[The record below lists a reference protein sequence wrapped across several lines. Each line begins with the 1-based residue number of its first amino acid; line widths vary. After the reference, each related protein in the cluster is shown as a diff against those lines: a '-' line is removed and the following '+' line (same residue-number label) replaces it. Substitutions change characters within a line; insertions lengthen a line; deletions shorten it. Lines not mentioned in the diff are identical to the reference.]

1 MKTFGRALALMTM
14 LVSCVFVAPTL
25 AFADPTVYPV
35 GNDDEFKDAVAD
47 INVNGKTGED
57 YVIKL
62 TDDFESNGAT
72 FSSDCTTTI
81 LGNGHTITFPHREA
95 SLSVQKGS
103 RLNLGS
109 TDGRDVLTIKGG
121 SEQNNDAPGLL
132 YIMGSCDMYA
142 GVTLANRQGNNYF
155 GGGVTVYGGTFHMYG
170 GTIENCGLKDGSLCY
185 GGGVGVVRGGS
196 FVMDNGEIKNCY
208 ADSDF
213 ALGGIPQALGGGV
226 CVTGGS
232 SFVMNGGSISNNR
245 ATGEGGGVAVVASL
259 SEKVDGSRA
268 IKSYVELNGG
278 TIDGNTAGDG
288 AGVFMSA
295 GYGALTAGLWTGTS
309 SAAAAEKQG
318 LHIGGVSITGNKAGE
333 QGCSGG
339 GVLVFDA
346 GKLATVS
353 IDGATISGNSAA
365 QGGGLAAYAS
375 SDMDAITVTN
385 TVLCNNT
392 ASTSGADI
400 CTARTKVS
408 LSSARDMGENYLG
421 APDDVYGSRI
431 DGWYV
436 DNEGSRYA
444 SQQVGE
450 RQAFGDRVS
459 IGASDS
465 VSLVAA
471 SNNRLVKVSFTNE
484 DGSVTYGEGWY
495 ESGTKADQIQVP
507 KPAKDSDDTFDYK
520 FAGWDSEIADV
531 TVETVY
537 KAQFNRL
544 FKVFGA
550 RYEFQSATPGQQLP
564 DEVLALLPADGTRYP
579 RGSEIGALAPSQTS
593 VETADGTWTFVGYDR
608 TTAEASMDNADNEGN
623 VHFSGAWKFT
633 RKATPAQPGNGGATA
648 GANPAGKADG
658 ASSEGAQLPQTSD
671 AFDPGALL
679 ALIAA
684 GATSLIVAAAI
695 RE

>member
-1 MKTFGRALALMTM
+1 MTM
-14 LVSCVFVAPTL
+14 LVSCVFAVPTL
-25 AFADPTVYPV
+25 AFADPTVYTV
-35 GNDDEFKDAVAD
+35 GNSDEFKDAVAD

-62 TDDFESNGAT
+62 TDDIESNAVS
-72 FSSDCTTTI
+72 FNSDCTTTI
-81 LGNGHTITFPHREA
+81 LGNGHAITLGEGETHFG
-95 SLSVQKGS
+95 VS
-103 RLNLGS
+103 RGAHLNLGS
-109 TDGRDVLTIKGG
+109 TDGRDRLTIKGR
-121 SEQNNDAPGLL
+121 SEQNVQNRDTPGLL

-142 GVTLANRQGNNYF
+142 GVTLADREGNNYF
-155 GGGVTVYGGTFHMYG
+155 GGGVTVFGGTFHMHG
-170 GTIENCGLKDGSLCY
+170 GAIENCGIEGGSVCY
-185 GGGVGVVRGGS
+185 GGGVAVAYGGT
-196 FVMDNGEIKNCY
+196 FVMDDGKITGCY
-208 ADSDF
+208 AKSDYVDEIDPTRCIC
-213 ALGGIPQALGGGV
+213 AVGGGV
-226 CVTGGS
+226 FVSGGS
-232 SFVMNGGSISNNR
+232 SFTMNGGSISGNV
-245 ATGEGGGVAVVASL
+245 ATNMGGGVALIASYEEVVSGFGNL
-259 SEKVDGSRA
+259 KSRVD
-268 IKSYVELNGG
+268 LLGG
-278 TIDGNTAGDG
+278 AIDGNRAHDG
-288 AGVFMSA
+288 AGVLASA
-295 GYGALTAGLWTGTS
+295 YFYAYAGAL
-309 SAAAAEKQG
+309 AADPPSMGAAEKQG
-318 LHIGGVSITGNKAGE
+318 LCLGDVKLSNNKADASEGY
-333 QGCSGG
+333 GG
-339 GVLVFDA
+339 GAYV
-346 GKLATVS
+346 VS
-353 IDGATISGNSAA
+353 TRADMSGARISGNSASKGA
-365 QGGGLAAYAS
+365 GVAVSLYADVSASGGIIANNAASLAG
-375 SDMDAITVTN
+375 SDVY
-385 TVLCNNT
+385 
-392 ASTSGADI
+392 SEKS
-400 CTARTKVS
+400 KVS

-444 SQQVGE
+444 SQQAGE
-450 RQAFGDRVS
+450 RQAFGDYTS
-459 IGASDS
+459 IGTSDS

-484 DGSVTYGEGWY
+484 DGSVTYREGWY
-495 ESGTKADQIQVP
+495 EPGTKADQIQVP
-507 KPAKDSDDTFDYK
+507 TPTKDSDDTFDYE

-579 RGSEIGALAPSQTS
+579 RGSEISALTPSQTS

-608 TTAEASMDNADNEGN
+608 AAAEASMDNADNEGN

-633 RKATPAQPGNGGATA
+633 RKATPAQPGDGGATA

-684 GATSLIVAAAI
+684 GATSLIAAAAI